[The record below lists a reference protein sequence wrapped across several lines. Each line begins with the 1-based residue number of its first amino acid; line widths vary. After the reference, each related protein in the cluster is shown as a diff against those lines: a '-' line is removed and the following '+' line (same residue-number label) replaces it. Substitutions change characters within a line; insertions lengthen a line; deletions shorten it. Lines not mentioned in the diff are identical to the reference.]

1 MVRGYDRKV
10 YEYEPLLPDSVIAH
24 SGTKPLLK
32 PDRKMDAVSVAP
44 AQSGNKGITEVCRYM
59 NSHPV
64 LIDVRSR
71 ARQQLEGQGVIPEVM
86 KLLMYDEIMP

>member
-44 AQSGNKGITEVCRYM
+44 AQSG
-59 NSHPV
+59 
-64 LIDVRSR
+64 
-71 ARQQLEGQGVIPEVM
+71 
-86 KLLMYDEIMP
+86 